1 MCRFISQL
9 NPDVLRCIGKRIIG
23 MRTYYFLIV
32 AQFHIQRIAKQLLLL
47 IFSSTYFQ
55 MDNFMIKK
63 DSRGAWVIWSIA
75 AAFFFLEYIVR
86 ISPGVMAEQLQR
98 DFSITAASLG
108 MLSAFFYYPYVV
120 MQIPVGILVDK
131 FGTRW
136 LLGGMAILCSCSVL
150 LFSSTHILALAELGR
165 FLMGITGAFAF
176 VGALKLA
183 STWFSPRRFGFLAG
197 TTQALGMLGGAAG
210 AGPLSVLVAHVGW
223 RLSLILLGILIAI
236 LAISFLAVIRDQPE
250 SQKTPISTKAH
261 NSFFSGLLTVLKNP
275 MTWVNGVIVGLLYAP
290 TAAFGELWGPLYIH
304 QVYGIS
310 LEQAA
315 SLISC
320 IFVGWAVGGPFFGWV
335 SDKIGRRKPVII
347 GSAALSLLFISIL
360 LYMPFLPISVLFVT
374 AFLYGLSNIGVS
386 TCYASACELN
396 PAHLAGTSVGF
407 TNMFSIMIGGAFLQP
422 IIGWLLD
429 LGWHGEIVNGAR
441 FYTTHNLQTVML
453 ILPVCLVLCL
463 ILSLFLK
470 ESYGM
475 EKS

>member
-1 MCRFISQL
+1 
-9 NPDVLRCIGKRIIG
+9 
-23 MRTYYFLIV
+23 
-32 AQFHIQRIAKQLLLL
+32 
-47 IFSSTYFQ
+47 
-55 MDNFMIKK
+55 MIKK

-75 AAFFFLEYIVR
+75 AAFFFMEYIVR

-98 DFSITAASLG
+98 DFNITAASLG

-131 FGTRW
+131 YGTRW
-136 LLGGMAILCSCSVL
+136 LLGSMAILCSCSVF
-150 LFSSTHILALAELGR
+150 LFSSTHILALAAVGR
-165 FLMGITGAFAF
+165 FFIGITGAFAF

-210 AGPLSVLVAHVGW
+210 AGPLSVLVSHVGW
-223 RLSLILLGILIAI
+223 RLSLILLGTLIAI
-236 LAISFLAVIRDQPE
+236 LAISFLVIIRDQPE
-250 SQKTPISTKAH
+250 SNKLH
-261 NSFFSGLLTVLKNP
+261 NSMNKPDSFFSGLLIVLKNP
-275 MTWVNGVIVGLLYAP
+275 MTWLNGIIVGLLYAP

-310 LEQAA
+310 SEQAA

-320 IFVGWAVGGPFFGWV
+320 IFIGWALGGPFFGWV

-347 GSAALSLLFISIL
+347 GSAALSLLFVSIL
-360 LYMPFLPISVLFVT
+360 LYMPFLPISVLFAA

-386 TCYASACELN
+386 TCYATACEFN
-396 PAHLAGTSVGF
+396 PTRLAGTSVGF

-429 LGWHGEIVNGAR
+429 LGWQGEHLNNVR
-441 FYTTHNLQTVML
+441 VYTAHNLQTVML
-453 ILPVCLVLCL
+453 ILPACLILCLVL
-463 ILSLFLK
+463 SLLLK

-475 EKS
+475 VNDK